1 MDPRGTAVPPTAM
14 IDGDG
19 CLDDEVLVAMA
30 DGALGSER
38 IDTVLT
44 HIDRCERCAE
54 VIASI
59 GALDGPARRV
69 GRYQIERVLG
79 VGGMGIVYAAFDPRL
94 QRRVAVKLVRPEN
107 THERAQA
114 LIIAEARTIAR
125 ISHPNVV
132 AVHDAGE
139 HGGEI
144 YLATELVDGTT
155 LTQWQADHASTQEI
169 VGVWIQAARGLAAA
183 HAMGVVH
190 RDVKPDNV
198 LVGHDGRVRIG
209 DFGIAHH
216 GAPPP
221 GEDTAAGSSD
231 ATAQADSLIAGTPAY
246 MAPEHRAGRVDAR
259 SDQYSAC
266 VAIVE
271 ALTGRRPQADEVVS
285 IEPRAL
291 AAVLTRGLRADPTE
305 RLSTMDELADALASA
320 IAPPPARR
328 RRMEVAVAVSAAA
341 LIAGS
346 LAAAPGSSTGECAVA
361 TVPDTVWSAR
371 RDTLARRLPADI
383 GPYVNYW
390 LAGWANASGNV
401 CTTRDPVI
409 RARRQTCL
417 RATLRRLDR
426 LLAGWESSPPRDAL
440 TAFNRLAE
448 LPRPAWCS
456 EAAMSQT
463 PDRTPQQLEAGATI
477 EGELAAAS
485 TVAALERLLERA
497 RAIGDASLVTK
508 VSVALAAGQAE
519 TDRAGAIRTLRA
531 AIAGAR
537 GFPAVTAAVQLIGM
551 LGADAL
557 GEAEALAASARAQ
570 LAGVGGDPA
579 LEADIDLRL
588 GILLNAAGR
597 RHDAIAALE
606 RARQTA
612 RMAHGPASPQEGEVL
627 DSLAGALF
635 VRDGAT
641 TSPAARAA
649 GKAADEI
656 WKRTNIP
663 FPGAI
668 PAETAGELLEQ
679 VERLRAL
686 TLAQYGPDSE
696 AAFDAE
702 YASMDAYVVVEQ
714 PERALEHARK
724 VVELGRRLG
733 LRTARLAYALSQ
745 SAYLASDLGRHREA
759 LSFARDA
766 VAAATEVDVNVEL
779 ASALTALGRASI
791 ETGNPEAA
799 REPLQRALAIR
810 VRLNEPGRFRGV
822 TRSWLA
828 VALWES
834 NRARALEQAMIARDE
849 IQSFLDNSGIEPDN
863 NPLTVGYMRRYLQ
876 ANLDRLD
883 RWMRQHRR

>member
-1 MDPRGTAVPPTAM
+1 MSPTAV

-30 DGALGSER
+30 DGALGRER

-44 HIDRCERCAE
+44 HVDRCERCAE

-79 VGGMGIVYAAFDPRL
+79 VGGMGIVYAAFDPQL
-94 QRRVAVKLVRPEN
+94 QRGVAVKLVRPEN

-132 AVHDAGE
+132 TVHDAGE

-155 LTQWQADHASTQEI
+155 LTQWLADHASTLEI
-169 VGVWIQAARGLAAA
+169 VGVWIQVARGLAAA

-190 RDVKPDNV
+190 RDVKPANV

-216 GAPPP
+216 GPPP
-221 GEDTAAGSSD
+221 AGENPAAGSSD
-231 ATAQADSLIAGTPAY
+231 ATAPADSLVAGTPAY

-285 IEPRAL
+285 VEPRAL
-291 AAVLTRGLRADPTE
+291 AAVLTRGLRADPDE
-305 RLSTMDELADALASA
+305 RLPTMDEFADALASA
-320 IAPPPARR
+320 IAPPPPRR
-328 RRMEVAVAVSAAA
+328 RRMEVAVAMSAAA

-346 LAAAPGSSTGECAVA
+346 LAAAPGSSSGDCAVA

-371 RDTLARRLPADI
+371 RDALARRLPADI
-383 GPYVNYW
+383 GPYVDYW
-390 LAGWANASGNV
+390 LAGWTNASGNV
-401 CTTRDPVI
+401 CTTRDATI
-409 RARRQTCL
+409 RARRETCL
-417 RATLRRLDR
+417 RGTLRRLDG
-426 LLAGWESSPPRDAL
+426 LLAGWESSPPKDAL
-440 TAFNRLAE
+440 TTFNRLAE

-456 EAAMSQT
+456 EAAVSQT
-463 PDRTPQQLEAGATI
+463 PDRTPQQLAAVATI
-477 EGELAAAS
+477 EGELTAAAS
-485 TVAALERLLERA
+485 VAALERLLDRA
-497 RAIGDASLVTK
+497 RALGDASLVPK
-508 VSVALAAGQAE
+508 VAIALAARQAE
-519 TDRAGAIRTLRA
+519 TDRAGAIRTLSA

-537 GFPAVTAAVQLIGM
+537 GLPAVTCAVQLIGM
-551 LGADAL
+551 LGVDAL
-557 GEAEALAASARAQ
+557 GEADAVATSARAQ
-570 LAGVGGDPA
+570 LAEVGGDPA

-612 RMAHGPASPQEGEVL
+612 RMAHGPASPQEAEVL
-627 DSLAGALF
+627 THLAGALF
-635 VRDGAT
+635 ARDGAT

-656 WKRTNIP
+656 WKRTSIP
-663 FPGAI
+663 VPSVI

-679 VERLRAL
+679 LERFRAL

-696 AAFDAE
+696 DAFDAE
-702 YASMDAYVVVEQ
+702 YASMDAYVIVEQ
-714 PERALEHARK
+714 PERALVHARRA
-724 VVELGRRLG
+724 VELGRRLG
-733 LRTARLAYALSQ
+733 LRTARLAYVLSQ
-745 SAYLASDLGRHREA
+745 SAVLASDLGRHREA

-766 VAAATEVDVNVEL
+766 VSAATEVGVDLEL
-779 ASALTALGRASI
+779 AGALTALGRASI
-791 ETGNPEAA
+791 ETGKPKAA

-810 VRLNEPGRFRGV
+810 VRLNEPGRFRGI
-822 TRSWLA
+822 TRSWFA

-883 RWMRQHRR
+883 RWLRQHRR